1 MSDSSLTS
9 KKKMIVLK
17 VVIDTVFYLYKKLL
31 LVLKI

>member
-17 VVIDTVFYLYKKLL
+17 VVTVFYLYKKLL
-31 LVLKI
+31 LALKI

>member
-1 MSDSSLTS
+1 MSDSSLAS

-31 LVLKI
+31 LALKI

>member
-17 VVIDTVFYLYKKLL
+17 VVIDTVFLF
-31 LVLKI
+31 VQEIIACS